1 MDVPLH
7 DVDKEIE
14 AQKRSETF
22 QSLHSKWIEIQF
34 LPELTF
40 YASDSK
46 VPARYVIFLPGECKF
61 LNSKDHVFTL
71 FSAKPR
77 ALMTLNYISIS

>member
-1 MDVPLH
+1 MDIPLH

-40 YASDSK
+40 YASQ
-46 VPARYVIFLPGECKF
+46 L
-61 LNSKDHVFTL
+61 
-71 FSAKPR
+71 
-77 ALMTLNYISIS
+77 